1 MKKIGTITFHSA
13 YNFGSVLQTYALQE
27 FCKNIAKE
35 SNCEIEYDVINLRLD
50 IQKEL
55 YAVYRKN
62 KNITNVVRNILT
74 SPYKK
79 EIEEKNKRFEN
90 FINEKLNITREYNT
104 LEDLQKEK
112 LNYDYLI
119 SGSDQIWNTIAPDFT
134 WAYYLP
140 FDNTKS
146 KKISYAASFGSIGI
160 NNNDRDRI
168 IKLLADYDFLSV
180 REEENQ
186 KILQNELNK
195 QVELNVDPTMLLTKK
210 EWKNLIGE
218 SKNKLG
224 KYILFYTLYPK
235 KEVIELA
242 KRISKILK
250 LPIVVTKF
258 NNQKDYFN
266 NFIKKYN
273 SGPIEFLQLID
284 NAELVISSSF
294 HGNIFSI
301 LLEKPF
307 FSIKNGK
314 KDLRLETLLKRM
326 ELNDRI
332 VTEENIEDRCK
343 NAYKISFDFSKR
355 ILEEERIKSREYL
368 SKALEI

>member
-1 MKKIGTITFHSA
+1 MKKIGTMTFHSA
-13 YNFGSVLQTYALQE
+13 YNYGSVLQTYALQE
-27 FCKNIAKE
+27 FCKKIAKE
-35 SNCEIEYDVINLRLD
+35 SNCEIEYDVINFRLN

-55 YAVYRKN
+55 YAIYRKN

-74 SPYKK
+74 TPYKK

-119 SGSDQIWNTIAPDFT
+119 SGSDQIWNTTAPDFS

-160 NNNDRDRI
+160 NNNDKDRI
-168 IKLLADYDFLSV
+168 IKLLVDYDFLSV

-186 KILQNELNK
+186 KILEKELNK
-195 QVELNVDPTMLLTKK
+195 HVELNVDPTMLLSKK
-210 EWKNLIGE
+210 DWKNLIGE
-218 SKNKLG
+218 SKNELG

-235 KEVIELA
+235 KEVIELT
-242 KRISKILK
+242 KKISKILK
-250 LPIVVTKF
+250 LPVVVTKF

-273 SGPIEFLQLID
+273 SGPIEFLQLIN

-301 LLEKPF
+301 LFEKPF

-343 NAYKISFDFSKR
+343 NAYKISFDFAKK
-355 ILEEERIKSREYL
+355 ILEKERIKSREYL